1 MNQRPRAKRYA
12 GAMIALFALPFAPV
26 SASAVVVTTA
36 KQQSLEQWRHLTS
49 PTAETPRVFVK
60 GNRIRFYFQ
69 SGTNVTGFDAGWSHV
84 RVPTDGYAVS
94 SGRRDK
100 PTVIAGAA

>member
-1 MNQRPRAKRYA
+1 MISRRVANCYA
-12 GAMIALFALPFAPV
+12 GATIALFALPFAPV

-49 PTAETPRVFVK
+49 PTAEAPRVFVK

-69 SGTNVTGFDAGWSHV
+69 SGTNVTGFG
-84 RVPTDGYAVS
+84 
-94 SGRRDK
+94 
-100 PTVIAGAA
+100 